1 MPVTYYRVVRLKNL
15 LLLFQ
20 KKKNI
25 IIEQYFFFFILADQD
40 GFLDSEPTIEPC

>member
-25 IIEQYFFFFILADQD
+25 IIEQYFLFFILADQD
-40 GFLDSEPTIEPC
+40 GLLDSEPTIEPC